1 LQFGNA
7 EPLEHAH
14 VLYGF
19 DSGSIPRDRKIH
31 LGVRISNLIFASNFV
46 LYIMNMHLI
55 CNSIMYLQID
65 TEANKCRDTS
75 IRGGPNRR
83 GDLTRP
89 LKSQKSNWVEDHWW
103 SPDGEFIWVDHMYRG
118 VTIEPTREH
127 LRTLKPG
134 KEVVDEIVDAYFELL
149 KIRDNGLWET
159 GALAGKA
166 KKFFIASSFFFELA
180 SGLTENVK
188 VLNLPF

>member
-1 LQFGNA
+1 
-7 EPLEHAH
+7 

-19 DSGSIPRDRKIH
+19 DSGTTPRELKIH
-31 LGVRISNLIFASNFV
+31 LDVRISNLILASNFV

-55 CNSIMYLQID
+55 CTSIMYLQID
-65 TEANKCRDTS
+65 TEANKWRDTS

-89 LKSQKSNWVEDHWW
+89 LKSQKSKWVEDHWW
-103 SPDGEFIWVDHMYRG
+103 TPDGEFIWVDHICRG

-127 LRTLKPG
+127 LRTLLPG
-134 KEVVDEIVDAYFELL
+134 KELVDEIVDAYFELL
-149 KIRDNGLWET
+149 KIRESGSWET
-159 GALAGKA
+159 GALYGKA
-166 KKFFIASSFFFELA
+166 KKFFVASSFFFELA
-180 SGLTENVK
+180 SGLTENVN